1 MTTVAEV
8 IRRARV
14 QHPGF
19 TEERH
24 ENLALLEQLSTLQD
38 EMLIELVA
46 PLTDLVS
53 EGRTVAD
60 TISNVLVGVDE
71 NGSPYSVSTSGDGY
85 DVIVENGFGYTG
97 PTAIAVDPYSAGFV
111 LPSPILKLV
120 HIYAQMT
127 RGDIMPV
134 QYVTQNDFPNRSWS
148 TTPHLTLFAIING
161 GRLVPIT
168 TTPNDPGPSMWD
180 SVTDVTVV
188 YVPKPERFT
197 LTGSW
202 SAQTL
207 TLPEAFDA
215 WAERA
220 LAAWMAL
227 RELGLPEPQVGP
239 NYAEYLTGLAN
250 DARQRAQVQARK
262 TYRPAKVVQVRRAR

>member
-1 MTTVAEV
+1 VTTVAEIV
-8 IRRARV
+8 RRARV

-38 EMLIELVA
+38 EMLIELVS

-53 EGRTVAD
+53 EARTVAD
-60 TISNVLVGVDE
+60 TIANVLVGVDE
-71 NGSPYSVSTSGDGY
+71 NGSPYSIATAGDGY
-85 DVIVENGFGYTG
+85 DVIIENGFGYTG

-111 LPSPILKLV
+111 LPSPILKLI
-120 HIYAQMT
+120 HMYAQMN
-127 RGDIMPV
+127 RGDIMPI
-134 QYVTQNDFPNRSWS
+134 QYVTQNDFPIRSWS
-148 TTPHLTLFAIING
+148 TTPHLTLFAIVNG

-197 LTGSW
+197 LEGAW
-202 SAQTL
+202 AEQTF
-207 TLPEAFDA
+207 TLPDAFDA
-215 WAERA
+215 WMERA
-220 LAAWMAL
+220 LAAFMGM
-227 RELGLPEPQVGP
+227 RELGMKEPQVGP
-239 NYAEYLTGLAN
+239 NYVEYLAQLAQ
-250 DARQRAQVQARK
+250 DARQRAQVQARH
-262 TYRPAKVVQVRRAR
+262 TYRPAKTVQVRRAR